1 MGAPISR
8 RTDADVSF
16 PPQNRQMAQHDRVVM
31 TMRFVDLSATFT
43 TAGAVDRA
51 SYSDDNIAFTV

>member
-1 MGAPISR
+1 
-8 RTDADVSF
+8 
-16 PPQNRQMAQHDRVVM
+16 MAQHDRVVM

-51 SYSDDNIAFTV
+51 SYSDDNITFFSYTRHRHKL

>member
-1 MGAPISR
+1 
-8 RTDADVSF
+8 
-16 PPQNRQMAQHDRVVM
+16 MAQHDRVVM
-31 TMRFVDLSATFT
+31 TVRFVDISATFM